1 MCIDYRGLNDI
12 TIKNNFPLPRIDDL
26 HDRLGKARYFTKLDL
41 YSGYHQIPI
50 RPGDEHKTAFT
61 SRYGTYEF
69 LVMPFGLTNAPATFQ
84 TAMNALFTSWLDV
97 FVIVYL
103 DDILIYSATQEE
115 HLKHV
120 HQVMERLTTYKWYC
134 KMKKCEFATT
144 SVEYLG
150 HIVSNGQIAIDPDKM
165 KAVTDWKIPFKN
177 VTEVQSFL
185 DLLATIASSF
195 HTSATSHD
203 ISMNSHERIS
213 NSNGLNSTHKLSTP
227 SKTPSSHLIVW
238 QFSILHYRRS

>member
-1 MCIDYRGLNDI
+1 MRMCIDYRGLNDI
-12 TIKNNFPLPRIDDL
+12 TVKNNFPLPRIDDL

-120 HQVMERLTTYKWYC
+120 HQVMERLTNYKWYC

-177 VTEVQSFL
+177 VTEVQSFPGTYW
-185 DLLATIASSF
+185 LLSQIHSTLQPHCTTSLRTHTKEHRFQMARTA
-195 HTSATSHD
+195 HTSCQRPQKRHPLT
-203 ISMNSHERIS
+203 
-213 NSNGLNSTHKLSTP
+213 
-227 SKTPSSHLIVW
+227 
-238 QFSILHYRRS
+238 